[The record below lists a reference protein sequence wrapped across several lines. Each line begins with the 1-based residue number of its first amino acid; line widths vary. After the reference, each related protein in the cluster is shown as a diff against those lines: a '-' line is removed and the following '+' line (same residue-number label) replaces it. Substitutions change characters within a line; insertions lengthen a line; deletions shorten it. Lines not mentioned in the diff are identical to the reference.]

1 MQSFIETEEQTYEV
15 IPFTWPKGYKSDGV
29 YVGLRKNPEK
39 KDMGWLYSEVP
50 AQAAGT
56 YTTNQF
62 QAAPTKLTK
71 QTINKEHLLQGIV
84 MNTANANSV
93 TGKQGMID
101 ALQMQAWAAEKLAVE
116 NDLIGVASTGIIGE
130 PLPMDLIK
138 KGVDKLQLLDNVYVT
153 EAVLTTDKHTKTI
166 STQLEL
172 DGKTVTI
179 SGFCKGSGMI
189 HPKMAT
195 MLGFVVTDAKVAD
208 GVLQGM
214 LTQEVDATFNQ
225 ITVDGDTSTNDM
237 VVTMA
242 NGLAENE
249 PIENDGSANSQAFLN
264 AYNAVLTQLAQ
275 DIAAD
280 GEGSTKL
287 VEVNVEN
294 GASHADAQKV
304 AKAIVGSNLVK
315 SAIFGE
321 DANWG
326 RIIAAIG
333 QTNAQVD
340 IDHTSV
346 WLNDLPLVI
355 DSHSAEFDEA
365 VMKQSLSENKIT
377 ILVDLNSGNATGQAW
392 GCDLT
397 YNYVRINATYRS

>member
-1 MQSFIETEEQTYEV
+1 MQSFIEKETIYQV

-29 YVGLRKNPEK
+29 HAGLRKNPDK
-39 KDMGWLYSEVP
+39 KDMGWIYSEVP

-71 QTINKEHLLQGIV
+71 QTINLNHELQAVV

-93 TGKQGMID
+93 TGQQGMLD
-101 ALQMQAWAAEKLAVE
+101 ALKMQNLVADKLNLEANLV
-116 NDLIGVASTGIIGE
+116 GVASTGVIGE
-130 PLPMDLIK
+130 PLPMDIIA
-138 KGVDKLQLLDNVYVT
+138 KGIAQLQLLDNAYVT

-166 STQLEL
+166 STQVEIS
-172 DGKTVTI
+172 GQTVTI

-195 MLGFVVTDAKVAD
+195 MLGFVVTDAKIAD
-208 GVLQGM
+208 GELQEM
-214 LTQEVDATFNQ
+214 LSQEVDSTFNQ

-242 NGLAENE
+242 NGLADNE
-249 PIENDGSANSQAFLN
+249 PITNDGSEDYQKFIS
-264 AYNAVLTQLAQ
+264 AYNAVLSELAQ

-294 GASHADAQKV
+294 AATHNDAQKV

-346 WLNDLPLVI
+346 WLNDLPLVD
-355 DSHSAEFDEA
+355 DSHSAGFNEVE
-365 VMKQSLSENKIT
+365 MKQALENKKIT
-377 ILVDLNSGNATGQAW
+377 ILVDLNSGNAQGQAW

>member
-1 MQSFIETEEQTYEV
+1 MQSFMEETKSYEV
-15 IPFTWPKGYKSDGV
+15 IPFTWPKGYKADGV
-29 YVGLRKNPEK
+29 HAGLRKNPEK

-71 QTINKEHLLQGIV
+71 DTINQDHLLQAMV
-84 MNTANANSV
+84 MNTAVANSV
-93 TGKQGMID
+93 TGEQGMID
-101 ALQMQAWAAEKLAVE
+101 AKQMQKLAADKLE
-116 NDLIGVASTGIIGE
+116 ISSDLVGVASTGLIGE
-130 PLPMDLIK
+130 LLPMPTIA
-138 KGVDKLQLLDNVYVT
+138 KGISQLQLLDNDYVT

-166 STQLEL
+166 TTQLTI
-172 DGKTVTI
+172 DGKVVTI

-195 MLGFVVTDAKVAD
+195 MLGFVVTDAKIAD
-208 GVLQGM
+208 GELQAM
-214 LTQEVDATFNQ
+214 LSEEVDSTFNQ

-242 NGLAENE
+242 NGLAGNT
-249 PIENDGSANSQAFLN
+249 PITNDGGEDYQTFIT
-264 AYNAVLTQLAQ
+264 AYNAVLSQLAQ
-275 DIAAD
+275 DIAGD

-294 GASHADAQKV
+294 AATHADAQKV

-315 SAIFGE
+315 AAIFGE

-333 QTNAQVD
+333 QTDAQ
-340 IDHTSV
+340 IDVEHTSV
-346 WLNDLPLVI
+346 WLNDLPLV
-355 DSHSAEFDEA
+355 DNSRSADFDEA
-365 VMKQSLSENKIT
+365 EMKQALKNNKVT
-377 ILVDLNSGNATGQAW
+377 ILVDLNSGIASGQAW

>member
-1 MQSFIETEEQTYEV
+1 MQSFIENETTYEV
-15 IPFTWPKGYKSDGV
+15 IPFTWPKGYKADGV
-29 YVGLRKNPEK
+29 YVGLRKNPET

-56 YTTNQF
+56 YTNNQF

-71 QTINKEHLLQGIV
+71 QTINHEHLLQAIV

-93 TGKQGMID
+93 TGQQGMLD
-101 ALQMQAWAAEKLAVE
+101 ALEMQSLAADKLGLE
-116 NDLIGVASTGIIGE
+116 NNLVGVASTGIIGE

-138 KGVDKLQLLDNVYVT
+138 KGVDKLELLDNDYVT
-153 EAVLTTDKHTKTI
+153 EAILTTDKHTKTI
-166 STQLEL
+166 STQIDI
-172 DGKTVTI
+172 DGKVVTI
-179 SGFCKGSGMI
+179 TGFCKGSGMI

-195 MLGFVVTDAKVAD
+195 MLGFVVTDAKIAD
-208 GVLQGM
+208 GALQEM
-214 LTQEVDATFNQ
+214 LSQQVDATFNQ

-249 PIENDGSANSQAFLN
+249 PIANDDSVNAQKFST
-264 AYNAVLTQLAQ
+264 AYNAVLSQLAQ

-287 VEVNVEN
+287 VEVNVEH
-294 GASHADAQKV
+294 AATHADAQKV

-315 SAIFGE
+315 AAIFGE

-333 QTNAQVD
+333 QTSAQVD

-355 DSHSAEFDEA
+355 DSHSADFDE
-365 VMKQSLSENKIT
+365 VEMKASLADKKIT
-377 ILVDLNSGNATGQAW
+377 ILVDLNVGNEAGQAW

>member
-1 MQSFIETEEQTYEV
+1 MQSFIEEETKYQV

-29 YVGLRKNPEK
+29 HAGLRKNPEK
-39 KDMGWLYSEVP
+39 KDMGWLYSEIP

-71 QTINKEHLLQGIV
+71 QTINQDHQLQAMV
-84 MNTANANSV
+84 MNTAVANSV
-93 TGKQGMID
+93 TGEQGMID
-101 ALQMQAWAAEKLAVE
+101 ALKMQALAAEKLGLPNEMV
-116 NDLIGVASTGIIGE
+116 GVASTGLIGE
-130 PLPMDLIK
+130 LLPMPTIA
-138 KGVDKLQLLDNVYVT
+138 KGIEQLQLLDNSYVT
-153 EAVLTTDKHTKTI
+153 EAVLTTDKHAKTI
-166 STQLEL
+166 TTQVEIS
-172 DGKTVTI
+172 GKTVTI
-179 SGFCKGSGMI
+179 TGFCKGSGMI

-195 MLGFVVTDAKVAD
+195 MLGFVVTDAKIAD
-208 GVLQGM
+208 GQLQKM
-214 LTQEVDATFNQ
+214 LSQEVDSTFNQ

-242 NGLAENE
+242 NGLAGNE
-249 PIENDGSANSQAFLN
+249 PIESDGGIDSQNFLE
-264 AYNAVLTQLAQ
+264 AYHAVLEELAQ

-287 VEVNVEN
+287 VEVNVE
-294 GASHADAQKV
+294 GAATHADAQKV

-333 QTNAQVD
+333 QTNATVD
-340 IDHTSV
+340 VDHTSV
-346 WLNDLPLVI
+346 WLNDLPLVKN
-355 DSHSAEFDEA
+355 SHSADFDEA
-365 VMKQSLSENKIT
+365 EMKASLGNDKIT
-377 ILVDLNSGNATGQAW
+377 ILVDLNSGTATGQAW

>member
-1 MQSFIETEEQTYEV
+1 MQSFLEETKTYQEV
-15 IPFTWPKGYKSDGV
+15 PFTWPKGYKSDGV
-29 YVGLRKNPEK
+29 HVGLRKNPNK

-71 QTINKEHLLQGIV
+71 QTINQDHLLQGMV
-84 MNTANANSV
+84 MNTAVANSV
-93 TGKQGMID
+93 TGEQGMID
-101 ALQMQAWAAEKLAVE
+101 AKKMQKLAADKMGIDANFV
-116 NDLIGVASTGIIGE
+116 GVASTGVIGE
-130 PLPMDLIK
+130 NLPMDLIQ
-138 KGVDKLQLLDNVYVT
+138 KGVSQLELLDNDLVT
-153 EAVLTTDKHTKTI
+153 EAILTTDTHSKTI
-166 STQLEL
+166 STQIEI

-195 MLGFVVTDAKVAD
+195 MLGFVVTDAKIAD
-208 GVLQGM
+208 GQLQPM
-214 LTQEVDATFNQ
+214 LSQQVDKTFNQ

-237 VVTMA
+237 VVTLA
-242 NGLAENE
+242 NGMADNT
-249 PIENDGSANSQAFLN
+249 PISMDDGDNFEKFTD
-264 AYNAVLTQLAQ
+264 AYNAVLTKLAQ
-275 DIAAD
+275 DIAED

-294 GASHADAQKV
+294 AATHADAQKV

-315 SAIFGE
+315 AAIFGE

-333 QTNAQVD
+333 QTDAVVD

-346 WLNDLPLVI
+346 WLNDLPLV
-355 DSHSAEFDEA
+355 DNSHSADFDET
-365 VMKQSLSENKIT
+365 VMKEALTDKKIT
-377 ILVDLNSGNATGQAW
+377 VLVDLNSGTATGQAW

>member
-1 MQSFIETEEQTYEV
+1 MQSFLEETKTYQEV
-15 IPFTWPKGYKSDGV
+15 PFTWPKGYKADGV
-29 YVGLRKNPEK
+29 HVGLRKNPNK

-71 QTINKEHLLQGIV
+71 QTINQDHLLQGMV
-84 MNTANANSV
+84 MNTAVANSV
-93 TGKQGMID
+93 TGEQGMIN
-101 ALQMQAWAAEKLAVE
+101 AKKMQKLAADKMGIDANLV
-116 NDLIGVASTGIIGE
+116 GVASTGVIGE
-130 PLPMDLIK
+130 NLPMDLIQ
-138 KGVDKLQLLDNVYVT
+138 KGVSQLELLDNDLVT
-153 EAVLTTDKHTKTI
+153 EAILTTDTHPKTI
-166 STQLEL
+166 STQIEI
-172 DGKTVTI
+172 DGKIVTI

-195 MLGFVVTDAKVAD
+195 MLGFVVTDAKIAD
-208 GVLQGM
+208 GQLQPM
-214 LTQEVDATFNQ
+214 LSQQVDKTFNQ
-225 ITVDGDTSTNDM
+225 ITVDGDTSTNDI
-237 VVTMA
+237 VVTLA
-242 NGLAENE
+242 NGMADNT
-249 PIENDGSANSQAFLN
+249 PISIDDGDNFEKFAD
-264 AYNAVLTQLAQ
+264 AYNAVLTKLAQ
-275 DIAAD
+275 DIAED

-294 GASHADAQKV
+294 AATHADAQKV

-315 SAIFGE
+315 AAIFGE

-333 QTNAQVD
+333 QTDAVVD

-346 WLNDLPLVI
+346 WLNDLPLV
-355 DSHSAEFDEA
+355 DNSHSADFDET
-365 VMKQSLSENKIT
+365 VMKEALTDKKIT
-377 ILVDLNSGNATGQAW
+377 VLVDLNSGTATGQAW

>member
-1 MQSFIETEEQTYEV
+1 MQSFMEETKSYEV
-15 IPFTWPKGYKSDGV
+15 IPFTWPKGFKADGV
-29 YVGLRKNPEK
+29 HAGLRKNPNK

-71 QTINKEHLLQGIV
+71 DTINQDHLLQAMV
-84 MNTANANSV
+84 MNTAVANSV
-93 TGKQGMID
+93 TGEQGMID
-101 ALQMQAWAAEKLAVE
+101 AKQMQKLAADKLE
-116 NDLIGVASTGIIGE
+116 ISSDLVGVASTGLIGE
-130 PLPMDLIK
+130 LLPMPTIS
-138 KGVDKLQLLDNVYVT
+138 KGISQLQLLDNDYVT

-166 STQLEL
+166 TTQLTI
-172 DGKTVTI
+172 DGKVVTI

-195 MLGFVVTDAKVAD
+195 MLGFVVTDAKIAD
-208 GVLQGM
+208 GELQAM
-214 LTQEVDATFNQ
+214 LSEEVDSTFNQ

-242 NGLAENE
+242 NGLAGNT
-249 PIENDGSANSQAFLN
+249 PITNDGGEDYQTFIT
-264 AYNAVLTQLAQ
+264 AYNAVLSQLAQ
-275 DIAAD
+275 DIAGD

-294 GASHADAQKV
+294 AATHADAQKV

-315 SAIFGE
+315 AAIFGE

-333 QTNAQVD
+333 QTDAQ
-340 IDHTSV
+340 IDVEHTSV
-346 WLNDLPLVI
+346 WLNDLPLV
-355 DSHSAEFDEA
+355 DNSRSADFDEA
-365 VMKQSLSENKIT
+365 EMKQALKNNKVT
-377 ILVDLNSGNATGQAW
+377 ILVDLNSGIASGQAW

>member
-1 MQSFIETEEQTYEV
+1 MQSFLEETKTYQEV
-15 IPFTWPKGYKSDGV
+15 PFTWPKGYKADGV
-29 YVGLRKNPEK
+29 HVGLRKNPNK

-71 QTINKEHLLQGIV
+71 QTINQDHLLQGMV
-84 MNTANANSV
+84 MNTAVANSV
-93 TGKQGMID
+93 TGEQGMID
-101 ALQMQAWAAEKLAVE
+101 AKKMQKLAADKMGIDANLV
-116 NDLIGVASTGIIGE
+116 GVASTGVIGE
-130 PLPMDLIK
+130 NLPMDLIQ
-138 KGVDKLQLLDNVYVT
+138 KGVSQLELLDNDLVT
-153 EAVLTTDKHTKTI
+153 EAILTTDTHPKTI
-166 STQLEL
+166 STQIEI

-195 MLGFVVTDAKVAD
+195 MLGFVVTDAKIAD
-208 GVLQGM
+208 GQLQPM
-214 LTQEVDATFNQ
+214 LSQQVDKTFNQ

-237 VVTMA
+237 VVTLA
-242 NGLAENE
+242 NGMADNT
-249 PIENDGSANSQAFLN
+249 PISIDDGDNFEKFTD
-264 AYNAVLTQLAQ
+264 AYNAVLTKLAQ
-275 DIAAD
+275 DIAED

-294 GASHADAQKV
+294 AATHADAQKV

-315 SAIFGE
+315 AAIFGE

-333 QTNAQVD
+333 QTDAVVD

-346 WLNDLPLVI
+346 WLNDLPLV
-355 DSHSAEFDEA
+355 DNSHSADFDET
-365 VMKQSLSENKIT
+365 VMKEALTDKKIT
-377 ILVDLNSGNATGQAW
+377 VLVDLNSGTATGQAW

>member
-1 MQSFIETEEQTYEV
+1 MQSFLEETKTYQEV
-15 IPFTWPKGYKSDGV
+15 PFTWPKGYKADGV
-29 YVGLRKNPEK
+29 HVGLRKNPNK

-71 QTINKEHLLQGIV
+71 QTINQDHLLQGMV
-84 MNTANANSV
+84 MNTAVANSV
-93 TGKQGMID
+93 TGEQGMID
-101 ALQMQAWAAEKLAVE
+101 AKKMQKLAADKMGIDANLV
-116 NDLIGVASTGIIGE
+116 GVASTGVIGE
-130 PLPMDLIK
+130 NLPMDLIQ
-138 KGVDKLQLLDNVYVT
+138 KGVSQLELLDNDLVT
-153 EAVLTTDKHTKTI
+153 EAILTTDTHPKTI
-166 STQLEL
+166 STQIEI

-195 MLGFVVTDAKVAD
+195 MLGFVVTDAKIAD
-208 GVLQGM
+208 GQLQPM
-214 LTQEVDATFNQ
+214 LSQQVDKTFNQ

-237 VVTMA
+237 VVTLA
-242 NGLAENE
+242 NGMADNT
-249 PIENDGSANSQAFLN
+249 PISIDDGDNFEKFTD
-264 AYNAVLTQLAQ
+264 AYNAVLTKLAQ
-275 DIAAD
+275 DIAED

-294 GASHADAQKV
+294 AATHADAQKV

-333 QTNAQVD
+333 QTDAVVD

-346 WLNDLPLVI
+346 WLNDLPLV
-355 DSHSAEFDEA
+355 DNSHSADFDET
-365 VMKQSLSENKIT
+365 VMKEALTDKKIT
-377 ILVDLNSGNATGQAW
+377 VLVDLNSGTAAGQAW

>member
-1 MQSFIETEEQTYEV
+1 MQIFLDKKSTYKV
-15 IPFTWPKGYKSDGV
+15 VPFTWPIGYKSDGV
-29 YVGLRKNPEK
+29 HAGLRKNQDK

-71 QTINKEHLLQGIV
+71 KTINKKHILQAIV

-93 TGKQGMID
+93 TGEQGMLD
-101 ALQMQAWAAEKLAVE
+101 ALKMQRLAAQKLEIDQNLV
-116 NDLIGVASTGIIGE
+116 GVASTGIIGE
-130 PLPMDLIK
+130 PLPMKIIEHGINQLN
-138 KGVDKLQLLDNVYVT
+138 LLDNDYVT
-153 EAVLTTDKHTKTI
+153 NAILTTDKHSKTI
-166 STQLEL
+166 TAQVTV
-172 DGKTVTI
+172 DGKLVTI
-179 SGFCKGSGMI
+179 TGFCKGSGMI

-195 MLGFVVTDAKVAD
+195 MLGFVVTDANIQS
-208 GVLQGM
+208 GLLQNI
-214 LTQEVDATFNQ
+214 LSHEVDTTFNQ

-242 NGLAENE
+242 NGLAENSE
-249 PIENDGSANSQAFLN
+249 LTTDSTDYPAFIE
-264 AYNAVLTQLAQ
+264 AYNAVLSELAK

-287 VEVNVEN
+287 VEVNVIN
-294 GASHADAQKV
+294 AANHSDAQKV

-315 SAIFGE
+315 AAIFGE

-333 QTNAQVD
+333 QTDAQVD
-340 IDHTSV
+340 IEHTSV
-346 WLNDLPLVI
+346 WLNDLALVI
-355 DSHSAEFDEA
+355 DSHSADFDEEE
-365 VMKQSLSENKIT
+365 MKDSLGDNKIT
-377 ILVDLNSGNATGQAW
+377 ILVDLNSGNSQGQAW

>member
-1 MQSFIETEEQTYEV
+1 MQSSTEKTGTYQI
-15 IPFTWPKGYKSDGV
+15 IPFTWPKGYQSDGV
-29 YVGLRKNPEK
+29 HAGLREGN
-39 KDMGWLYSEVP
+39 DMGWIYSEQP

-71 QTINKEHLLQGIV
+71 QTINQKHQLQAIV
-84 MNTANANSV
+84 VNSANANSV
-93 TGKQGMID
+93 TGEQGMID
-101 ALQMQAWAAEKLAVE
+101 AKKEQSQVAKKLAIDPSLV
-116 NDLIGVASTGIIGE
+116 GVASTGIIGK
-130 PLPMDLIK
+130 PLPMDIVEH
-138 KGVDKLQLLDNVYVT
+138 GIESFKLTNNT
-153 EAVLTTDKHTKTI
+153 EITTAILTTDKHAKTI
-166 STQLEL
+166 SVQLEIS
-172 DGKTVTI
+172 GKTITI

-195 MLGFVVTDAKVAD
+195 MLGFVTTDAKIAD
-208 GVLQGM
+208 GQLQSI
-214 LTQEVDATFNQ
+214 LSHEVDTTFNQ

-242 NGLAENE
+242 NGMAENE
-249 PIENDGSANSQAFLN
+249 PIQMGTEDYDTFVSA
-264 AYNAVLTQLAQ
+264 YHEVLATLAK

-287 VEVNVEN
+287 VEVNVKN
-294 GASHADAQKV
+294 AANHSDAQKV
-304 AKAIVGSNLVK
+304 SKAIVGSNLVK
-315 SAIFGE
+315 AAIFGE

-333 QTNAQVD
+333 QTDAKVD

-346 WLNDLPLVI
+346 WLNGLALVTN
-355 DSHSAEFDEA
+355 SATADFDEA
-365 VMKQSLSENKIT
+365 EMKQALSNDKIT
-377 ILVDLNSGNATGQAW
+377 ILVDLNSGSATGQAW

-397 YNYVRINATYRS
+397 YNYVRINASYRS

>member
-1 MQSFIETEEQTYEV
+1 MQSFLEETKTYQEV
-15 IPFTWPKGYKSDGV
+15 PFTWPKGYKADGV
-29 YVGLRKNPEK
+29 HVGLRKNPNK

-71 QTINKEHLLQGIV
+71 QTINQDHLLQGMV
-84 MNTANANSV
+84 MNTAVANSV
-93 TGKQGMID
+93 TGEQGMID
-101 ALQMQAWAAEKLAVE
+101 AKKMQKLAADKMGIDANLV
-116 NDLIGVASTGIIGE
+116 GVASTGVIGE
-130 PLPMDLIK
+130 NLPMDLIQ
-138 KGVDKLQLLDNVYVT
+138 KGVSQLELLDNDLVT
-153 EAVLTTDKHTKTI
+153 EAILTTDTHPKTI
-166 STQLEL
+166 STQIEI

-195 MLGFVVTDAKVAD
+195 MLGFVVTDAKIAD
-208 GVLQGM
+208 GQLQSM
-214 LTQEVDATFNQ
+214 LSQQVDKTFNQ

-237 VVTMA
+237 VVTLA
-242 NGLAENE
+242 NGMADNT
-249 PIENDGSANSQAFLN
+249 PISIDDGDNFEKFTA
-264 AYNAVLTQLAQ
+264 AYNAVLTKLAQ
-275 DIAAD
+275 DIAED

-294 GASHADAQKV
+294 AATHADAQKV

-315 SAIFGE
+315 AAIFGE

-333 QTNAQVD
+333 QTDAVVD

-346 WLNDLPLVI
+346 WLNDLPLV
-355 DSHSAEFDEA
+355 DNSHSADFDET
-365 VMKQSLSENKIT
+365 VMKEALTDKKIT
-377 ILVDLNSGNATGQAW
+377 VLVDLNSGTATGQAW

>member
-1 MQSFIETEEQTYEV
+1 MQSFLEETKTYQEV
-15 IPFTWPKGYKSDGV
+15 PFTWPKGYKADGV
-29 YVGLRKNPEK
+29 HVGLRKNPNK

-71 QTINKEHLLQGIV
+71 QTINQDHLLQGMV
-84 MNTANANSV
+84 MNTAVANSV
-93 TGKQGMID
+93 TGEQGMID
-101 ALQMQAWAAEKLAVE
+101 AKKMQKLAADKMEIDANLV
-116 NDLIGVASTGIIGE
+116 GVASTGVIGE
-130 PLPMDLIK
+130 NLPMDLIQ
-138 KGVDKLQLLDNVYVT
+138 KGVSQLELLDNDLVT
-153 EAVLTTDKHTKTI
+153 EAILTTDTHPKTI
-166 STQLEL
+166 STQIEI

-195 MLGFVVTDAKVAD
+195 MLGFVVTDAKIAD
-208 GVLQGM
+208 GQLQPM
-214 LTQEVDATFNQ
+214 LSQQVDKTFNQ

-237 VVTMA
+237 VVTLA
-242 NGLAENE
+242 NGMADNT
-249 PIENDGSANSQAFLN
+249 PISIDDGDNFEKFTD
-264 AYNAVLTQLAQ
+264 AYNAVLTKLAQ
-275 DIAAD
+275 DIAED

-294 GASHADAQKV
+294 AATHADAQKV

-315 SAIFGE
+315 AAIFGE

-333 QTNAQVD
+333 QTDAVVD

-346 WLNDLPLVI
+346 WLNDLPLV
-355 DSHSAEFDEA
+355 DNSHSADFDET
-365 VMKQSLSENKIT
+365 VMKEALTDKKIT
-377 ILVDLNSGNATGQAW
+377 VLVDLNSGTATGQAW

>member
-1 MQSFIETEEQTYEV
+1 MQSFLEETKTYQEV
-15 IPFTWPKGYKSDGV
+15 PFTWPKGYKADGV
-29 YVGLRKNPEK
+29 HVGLRKNPNK

-71 QTINKEHLLQGIV
+71 QTINQDHLLQGMV
-84 MNTANANSV
+84 MNTAVANSV
-93 TGKQGMID
+93 TGEQGMID
-101 ALQMQAWAAEKLAVE
+101 AKKMQKLAADKMGIDANLV
-116 NDLIGVASTGIIGE
+116 GVASTGVIGE
-130 PLPMDLIK
+130 NLPMDLIQ
-138 KGVDKLQLLDNVYVT
+138 KGVSQLELLDNDLVT
-153 EAVLTTDKHTKTI
+153 EAILTTDTHPKTI
-166 STQLEL
+166 STQIEI

-195 MLGFVVTDAKVAD
+195 MLGFVVTDAKIAD
-208 GVLQGM
+208 DQLQPM
-214 LTQEVDATFNQ
+214 LSQQVDKTFNQ

-237 VVTMA
+237 VVTLA
-242 NGLAENE
+242 NGMADNTS
-249 PIENDGSANSQAFLN
+249 ISIDDGDNFEKFTD
-264 AYNAVLTQLAQ
+264 AYNAVLTKLAQ
-275 DIAAD
+275 DIAED

-294 GASHADAQKV
+294 AATHADAQKV

-315 SAIFGE
+315 AAIFGE

-333 QTNAQVD
+333 QTDAVVD

-346 WLNDLPLVI
+346 WLNDLPLV
-355 DSHSAEFDEA
+355 DNSHSADFDET
-365 VMKQSLSENKIT
+365 VMKEALTDKKIT
-377 ILVDLNSGNATGQAW
+377 VLVDLNSGTATGQAW

>member
-1 MQSFIETEEQTYEV
+1 MQSFLEETKTYQEV
-15 IPFTWPKGYKSDGV
+15 PFTWPKGYKADGV
-29 YVGLRKNPEK
+29 HVGLRKNPNK

-71 QTINKEHLLQGIV
+71 QTINQDHLLQGMV
-84 MNTANANSV
+84 MNTAVANSV
-93 TGKQGMID
+93 TGEQGMID
-101 ALQMQAWAAEKLAVE
+101 AKKMQKLAADKMGIDANLV
-116 NDLIGVASTGIIGE
+116 GVASTGVIGE
-130 PLPMDLIK
+130 NLPMDLIQ
-138 KGVDKLQLLDNVYVT
+138 KGVSQLELLDNDLVT
-153 EAVLTTDKHTKTI
+153 EAILTTDTHPKTI
-166 STQLEL
+166 STQIEI

-195 MLGFVVTDAKVAD
+195 MLGFVVTDAKIAD
-208 GVLQGM
+208 GQLQPI
-214 LTQEVDATFNQ
+214 LSQQVDKTFNQ

-237 VVTMA
+237 VVTLA
-242 NGLAENE
+242 NGMADNT
-249 PIENDGSANSQAFLN
+249 PISIDDGDNFEKFTD
-264 AYNAVLTQLAQ
+264 AYNAVLTKLAQ
-275 DIAAD
+275 DIAED

-294 GASHADAQKV
+294 AATHADAQKV

-333 QTNAQVD
+333 QTDAVVD

-346 WLNDLPLVI
+346 WLNDLPLV
-355 DSHSAEFDEA
+355 DNSHSADFDET
-365 VMKQSLSENKIT
+365 VMKEALTDKKIT
-377 ILVDLNSGNATGQAW
+377 VLVDLNSGTATGQAW